1 MGYLDGQIL
10 FALICA
16 LILAWIGGLFVARW
30 YSSRLL
36 SFMQTGGAPVDES
49 AIDRSKTLLTQ
60 VESKQPTP
68 SLFSQNKQAL
78 WRYRATIGSIS
89 FILALVIAFFVQ
101 NAYEFDSFSLTRTTL
116 LALAYAWPLVACL
129 GLLEH
134 WSRWRILWLSLLYMS
149 VVNVLVMFN
158 SYEGQ
163 SLSVVMIWLF
173 SQQLPPLVFI
183 FVLTSPGIRSVGPYL
198 LFVFLLLVGSSLVGY
213 EVLALSLAE
222 NGAESWITGLVEMSN
237 AYVVFILFGVV
248 PWFIA
253 FFPLRFLARK
263 MAHLYRLKYF
273 SETLYLIAGVW
284 LIVLLFQAMVLS
296 HSDLGLSAYML
307 LISWL
312 TIPIGFFVLKP
323 FLTPDHRPPTLLLL
337 RVFRADDSIGEL
349 FDSVLERWRYSGN
362 TVMIAGKDLA
372 LRTLEPDEL
381 FSFLNGQLHSRF
393 VSDKSRLL
401 QGIEELDFKPDPDG
415 RFRVNEFFC
424 FDSTWKMVLETLVVK
439 AGVVFMDL
447 RAYTSERK
455 GCSYELEVLASSP
468 HLQKIIILFN
478 DQTDKETAHHLL
490 GDRAKEVVWV
500 EESSDQGKLE
510 LRILTALLD

>member
-10 FALICA
+10 FALIFA
-16 LILAWIGGLFVARW
+16 LILAWIGGLIVARW

-36 SFMQTGGAPVDES
+36 SFMQIGSAPVDES
-49 AIDRSKTLLTQ
+49 AIDRSETFLAQ
-60 VESKQPTP
+60 VKPEQPTQ

-78 WRYRATIGSIS
+78 WRYRVTIISIS

-101 NAYEFDSFSLTRTTL
+101 NAYEFDSFSLTRTAL
-116 LALAYAWPLVACL
+116 LALAYAWPLVLCL
-129 GLLEH
+129 GLLER
-134 WSRWRILWLSLLYMS
+134 WPRWRILWLSLLYMA
-149 VVNVLVMFN
+149 VVNVLVMLN
-158 SYEGQ
+158 SNEAQ
-163 SLSVVMIWLF
+163 SLAEVMIWLF
-173 SQQLPPLVFI
+173 GQQLPPLVFI
-183 FVLTSPGIRSVGPYL
+183 FILTSPGIRSVGPYL
-198 LFVFLLLVGSSLVGY
+198 LFVFILLVGSSLVGY
-213 EVLALSLAE
+213 EILALSLAD
-222 NGAESWITGLVEMSN
+222 GSAESWITDLVEMSN

-248 PWFIA
+248 PWLIA
-253 FFPLRFLARK
+253 FFPLRSLARK

-296 HSDLGLSAYML
+296 HSVLGLSAYML
-307 LISWL
+307 LISWFI
-312 TIPIGFFVLKP
+312 IPIGFFVLRP
-323 FLTPDHRPPTLLLL
+323 FLTPDHHPPTLLLL
-337 RVFRADDSIGEL
+337 RVFRSDDSIGKL
-349 FDSVLERWRYSGN
+349 FDKVLEYWRYSGN

-381 FSFLNGQLHSRF
+381 FSFLNGQLRSRF
-393 VSDKSRLL
+393 VSDKSRLQ

-439 AGVVFMDL
+439 AELVFMDL

-490 GDRAKEVVWV
+490 GDRAKGVVWV
-500 EESSDQGKLE
+500 EESSDQGKME
-510 LRILTALLD
+510 LRVLTALLD